1 MNDASPIVAVRKVS
15 KWFGRTKALDEVD
28 LSICPGRIIGL
39 LGANGAGKSTLLRT
53 IIGLYLPDDG
63 QVTTFDTIAR
73 DLGPRELARIGYVHQ
88 EGELLNWM
96 TVGQLIRYVS
106 AYYPNWN
113 EDLERRYILDFD
125 IHTGARVGSLSP
137 GERQKVAIL
146 IAIGFEPELL
156 ILDEPASALD
166 PIARAKFLDLLL
178 DFFGVGAK
186 NLSPLQGGKDQSD
199 PRNRGTPNED
209 GTPNRTIVISSH
221 ILSDVEK
228 VIDHVVIMDHG
239 RIICDRNF
247 DELREQYHRIRL
259 TALHGPLPAS
269 LSFAGVLNCQRNDT
283 EAILTV
289 RDQTPECIKDQA
301 RAIDCEAEMQP
312 LPLEDIY
319 RLVVK
324 GK

>member
-1 MNDASPIVAVRKVS
+1 MSDNGCIVEVSNVS
-15 KWFGRTKALDEVD
+15 KSFGRTQALADVS
-28 LSICPGRIIGL
+28 LAVPAGRIIGL

-53 IIGLYLPDDG
+53 IIGLYLPDKG
-63 QVTTFDTIAR
+63 RITTFGTIAR
-73 DLGPRELARIGYVHQ
+73 DLGPQELARIGYVHQ

-113 EDLERRYILDFD
+113 ETLEQQYITDFEID
-125 IHTGARVGSLSP
+125 TSARVGSLSP

-166 PIARAKFLDLLL
+166 PLARARFLDLLL
-178 DFFGVGAK
+178 E
-186 NLSPLQGGKDQSD
+186 LIQTQ
-199 PRNRGTPNED
+199 
-209 GTPNRTIVISSH
+209 NRTIIISSH

-228 VIDHVVIMDHG
+228 VIDHVVIMDRG

-247 DELREQYHRIRL
+247 DDLREQYHRLRL
-259 TALHGPLPAS
+259 TALHGPLPAQ
-269 LSFAGVLNCQRNDT
+269 LPFIGVLDCQRNET

-289 RDQTPECIKDQA
+289 RDQTPQCLEDQA
-301 RAIDCEAEMQP
+301 RSIDCEAEIQS

>member
-1 MNDASPIVAVRKVS
+1 MSDNGAIIRMEAVS
-15 KWFGRTKALDEVD
+15 KAFGRTRALDGVN
-28 LSICPGRIIGL
+28 LAVHPGRIIGL

-53 IIGLYLPDDG
+53 IIGLYLPDQG
-63 QVTTFDTIAR
+63 RVETFGCLAR
-73 DLGPRELARIGYVHQ
+73 DLSPKELARIGYVHQ

-96 TVGQLIRYVS
+96 TVGQLLRYVA

-113 EDLERRYILDFD
+113 EHLERKYIADFGVD
-125 IHTGARVGSLSP
+125 VKARVGTLSP

-166 PIARAKFLDLLL
+166 PIARARFLDLLL
-178 DFFGVGAK
+178 ELIQTEG
-186 NLSPLQGGKDQSD
+186 
-199 PRNRGTPNED
+199 
-209 GTPNRTIVISSH
+209 RTILISSH

-239 RIICDRNF
+239 RIVRDTGF
-247 DELREQYHRIRL
+247 DDLREEYARVRV
-259 TALHGPLPAS
+259 TALEGPLPAQ
-269 LSFAGVLNCQRNDT
+269 LPFAGVLDCQRNDSGALLT
-283 EAILTV
+283 VHGQSPEAIE
-289 RDQTPECIKDQA
+289 QQA
-301 RAIDCEAEMQP
+301 QKIGCEAEIQP

-319 RLVVK
+319 RLVVN